1 MKTNKELIALLS
13 QEPASYNLKK
23 IRVGHETR
31 DRAGIVFDTST
42 GKFLLAPQGENYFI
56 PLDGF
61 LVDILRKYKN
71 TLVLHPEGKKFFDD
85 ELFSLP
91 PDLKKFEI

>member
-1 MKTNKELIALLS
+1 MKTNKELIALLT
-13 QEPASYNLKK
+13 QEPTFHELKK

-31 DRAGIVFDTST
+31 DRAGIVFDTNT
-42 GKFLLAPQGENYFI
+42 GKFLLAPQGETFFI
-56 PLDGF
+56 PLEGY

-71 TLVLHPEGKKFFDD
+71 TLVLHPEAKKFFAD
-85 ELFSLP
+85 ELFALP